1 MKNLAK
7 WTVLISLLFS
17 VKAFAADLLENTD
30 SLDQYADQSQ
40 GNYQPMNLNYAGFN
54 SIGMIQSAWQ
64 DPLQNLGEGQ
74 TKPAYSKYYW
84 TPDLVLPIRVRE
96 GMITLVN
103 FPEWELIESIAFGD
117 TGSFDGRIS
126 GPNTVMLFPQS
137 GSQVGVD
144 SNVVING
151 RSGNKY
157 VFYIK
162 SEAVNTERLT
172 NSIIDI
178 DVVGGNGSSGGS
190 PSSSSGIL
198 GGGSSS
204 ASAFRDG
211 KTADATYTRRF
222 LKEDWLKSL
231 PIDPTKFRFDIEIY
245 VPNPD
250 DVVIAPE
257 RVWRDDIFTYI
268 DLGEKAL
275 NMTQRPIVTLI
286 VERVE
291 TPIGFRT
298 KGPNN
303 RLIIV
308 EGVGD
313 MVMRSGKR
321 MVCLKLRRSDEEGLQ
336 YVSYADDQNDWDV
349 APKIPNG
356 KTMGGNSSAGVG
368 NAGQS
373 GGVNSENGTGGAYSG
388 ANAGVSGGNVSA
400 GGMNG
405 MISVPNYAN
414 MPDGTSGSAGA
425 SGAAA
430 GSGSGI
436 MSGSE
441 CLPTM
446 VNCGGINGGSNPY
459 SKYKYGTGFVGQKG
473 ENLSIELGTDS
484 DVNNLENLWKD
495 LSGRYSSLLG
505 GYEPFYSV
513 DAPADGQ
520 GKELFHLRVGPV
532 KSLESGDTVC
542 SQLGRSG
549 VFCSVVRV
557 Q

>member
-7 WTVLISLLFS
+7 WTVLISLLFGAE
-17 VKAFAADLLENTD
+17 AFAADLLENTD

-103 FPEWELIESIAFGD
+103 FPEWEWVESIAFGD
-117 TGSFDGRIS
+117 TGSFDGSIS
-126 GPNTVMLFPQS
+126 EPNTVMLYPRS

-190 PSSSSGIL
+190 PSSSSGVL
-198 GGGSSS
+198 KGGSAP
-204 ASAFRDG
+204 ASAFRDN
-211 KTADATYTRRF
+211 KTVDATYTRRF
-222 LKEDWLKSL
+222 LKEDWLRSL
-231 PIDPTKFRFDIEIY
+231 PIDPAKFRFDIEIY

-291 TPIGFRT
+291 TPVGFRT

-308 EGVGD
+308 EGIGD

-336 YVSYADDQNDWDV
+336 YVSYADDQNSWDI
-349 APKIPNG
+349 APKIP
-356 KTMGGNSSAGVG
+356 GGQAAGSG
-368 NAGQS
+368 AS
-373 GGVNSENGTGGAYSG
+373 GGAGGANGASGG
-388 ANAGVSGGNVSA
+388 ANAGGSAGAAGTGGVSGSGAAA
-400 GGMNG
+400 GGSLNG
-405 MISVPNYAN
+405 MMSVPNYAN
-414 MPDGTSGSAGA
+414 MPDDA
-425 SGAAA
+425 SGAAGASA

-436 MSGSE
+436 MSGAD

-446 VNCGGINGGSNPY
+446 VNCGSMGGVQNPY
-459 SKYKYGTGFVGQKG
+459 PKYKYGSAFAGQKG

>member
-7 WTVLISLLFS
+7 WTVLISLLFGAE
-17 VKAFAADLLENTD
+17 AFAADLLENTD

-103 FPEWELIESIAFGD
+103 FPEWEWVESIAFGD
-117 TGSFDGRIS
+117 TGSFDGSIS
-126 GPNTVMLFPQS
+126 EPNTVMLYPRS

-190 PSSSSGIL
+190 PSSSSGVL
-198 GGGSSS
+198 KGGSAP
-204 ASAFRDG
+204 ASAFRDN
-211 KTADATYTRRF
+211 KTVDATYTRRF
-222 LKEDWLKSL
+222 LKEDWLRSL
-231 PIDPTKFRFDIEIY
+231 PIDPAKFRFDIEIY

-291 TPIGFRT
+291 TPVGFRT

-308 EGVGD
+308 EGIGD

-336 YVSYADDQNDWDV
+336 YVSYADDQNSWDI
-349 APKIPNG
+349 APKIP
-356 KTMGGNSSAGVG
+356 GGQAAG
-368 NAGQS
+368 S
-373 GGVNSENGTGGAYSG
+373 GASRGAGGANDASGG
-388 ANAGVSGGNVSA
+388 ANAGGSAGAAVGTGGVSGSGVAA
-400 GGMNG
+400 GGSLNG
-405 MISVPNYAN
+405 MMSVPNYAN
-414 MPDGTSGSAGA
+414 MPDGASGEAGA
-425 SGAAA
+425 SA

-436 MSGSE
+436 MSGAD
-441 CLPTM
+441 CLPPM
-446 VNCGGINGGSNPY
+446 VNCGSMGGVQNPY
-459 SKYKYGTGFVGQKG
+459 PKYKYGSAFAGQKG

>member
-7 WTVLISLLFS
+7 WTVLISLLFGAE
-17 VKAFAADLLENTD
+17 AFAADLLENTD

-103 FPEWELIESIAFGD
+103 FPEWEWVESIAFGD
-117 TGSFDGRIS
+117 TGSFDGSIS
-126 GPNTVMLFPQS
+126 EPNTVMLYPRS

-190 PSSSSGIL
+190 PSSSSGVL
-198 GGGSSS
+198 KGGSAP
-204 ASAFRDG
+204 ASAFRDN
-211 KTADATYTRRF
+211 KTVDATYTRRF
-222 LKEDWLKSL
+222 LKEDWLRNL
-231 PIDPTKFRFDIEIY
+231 PIDPAKFRFDIEIY

-291 TPIGFRT
+291 TPVGFRT

-308 EGVGD
+308 EGIGD

-336 YVSYADDQNDWDV
+336 YVSYADDQNSWDI
-349 APKIPNG
+349 APKIP
-356 KTMGGNSSAGVG
+356 GGQAAG
-368 NAGQS
+368 S
-373 GGVNSENGTGGAYSG
+373 GASGGTGGANGASGG
-388 ANAGVSGGNVSA
+388 ANAGGSAGAAGTGGVSGSGAAA
-400 GGMNG
+400 GGSLNG
-405 MISVPNYAN
+405 MMSVPNYAN
-414 MPDGTSGSAGA
+414 MPDDA
-425 SGAAA
+425 SGAAGASA

-436 MSGSE
+436 MSGAD

-446 VNCGGINGGSNPY
+446 VNCGSMGGVQNPY
-459 SKYKYGTGFVGQKG
+459 PKYKYGSAFAGQKG